1 MITDIMTILI
11 RQLATFLNIKNTAIK
26 AIMQ

>member
-1 MITDIMTILI
+1 MIAAIMTILI
-11 RQLATFLNIKNTAIK
+11 RQLATFLIIKKAAIK

>member
-1 MITDIMTILI
+1 MIAAIITILI
-11 RQLATFLNIKNTAIK
+11 RQLATFLNIKNAAIK